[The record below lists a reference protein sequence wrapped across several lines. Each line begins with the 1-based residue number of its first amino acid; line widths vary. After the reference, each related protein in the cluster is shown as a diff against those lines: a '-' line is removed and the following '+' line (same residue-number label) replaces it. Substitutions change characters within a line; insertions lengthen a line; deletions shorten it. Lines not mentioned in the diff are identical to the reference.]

1 MKKKIDNLGRVVI
14 PKPML
19 KELGITDDVNIEVR
33 NKQIIITNT
42 KQMRTKEE
50 IRELMKTLTDNDD
63 TTNGIKWAL
72 EWVMKEDLK

>member
-1 MKKKIDNLGRVVI
+1 LKKKIDNLGRVVI